1 MKCLILAGGFGTR
14 MYPLTANRAKALFDY
29 QGKPLLTHLVE
40 RIPEGVDILV
50 STNKKF
56 ETDFENWRQTTK
68 RQTELCL
75 EEAHK
80 NEHKKGAIG
89 ALNHW
94 IKQQDIGEDLLVLAG
109 DNYFGFELE
118 HFIAAYNAENTLVA
132 VYDIGDREKASHFGV
147 VSLNSHRILA
157 IKEKPATATSS
168 LIATACYILPP
179 RIFPHLDRY
188 CSEKRRDN
196 LGNFISYLVKNDEV
210 HAFTFTEKWFDI
222 GTEADELL

>member
-14 MYPLTANRAKALFDY
+14 MYPLTTNRAKALFDY
-29 QGKPLLTHLVE
+29 QGRPLLSHLVD
-40 RIPEGVDILV
+40 RIPRDMDILV

-56 ETDFENWRQTTK
+56 ETDFENWRQTTD
-68 RQTELCL
+68 RQIELCL

-94 IKQQDIGEDLLVLAG
+94 IKQQGIGEDLLVLAG
-109 DNYFGFELE
+109 DNYFGFDLAR
-118 HFIAAYNAENTLVA
+118 FIAAYNAENTLVA
-132 VYDIGDREKASHFGV
+132 VYDIGDRQKARHFGV
-147 VSLNSHRILA
+147 VSLNGYRILD
-157 IKEKPATATSS
+157 IKEKPADAASS
-168 LIATACYILPP
+168 LIATACYTLPP
-179 RIFPHLDRY
+179 RIFSHLDRY

-210 HAFTFTEKWFDI
+210 HAFTFTDKWFDI